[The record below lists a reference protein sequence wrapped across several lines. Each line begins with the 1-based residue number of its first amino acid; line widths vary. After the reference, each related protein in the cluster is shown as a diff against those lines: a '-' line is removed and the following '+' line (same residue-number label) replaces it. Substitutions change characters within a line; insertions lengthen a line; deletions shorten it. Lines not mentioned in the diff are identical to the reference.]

1 MGASTQYRANLDG
14 KFKVDIALRT
24 PHHCGES
31 PRETHQE
38 MTELNSRFYYGL
50 RLLLKCGHFH
60 ATERNMSA
68 LVFPLAIADT

>member
-50 RLLLKCGHFH
+50 KLLLKCGHFH
-60 ATERNMSA
+60 VTQRNIS
-68 LVFPLAIADT
+68 LVFSLAIADT